1 MTNRIWLLLLV
12 SAVVTTGTP
21 AWAAPATTD
30 AEFPATVVVQ
40 QPAAPSSPAA
50 ADPNI
55 DRGFLQPTALTQ
67 PAGSLTYNNY
77 ELLLH
82 GLTYGITDRV
92 QVSATVLAP
101 LVSQMPF
108 VGVASVKWQFLS
120 TARLH
125 LALQGSGTMLHVSLT
140 ESDAPT
146 GTASG
151 NAFLVGAGA
160 FASYCLRADCSSLA
174 SLSATYQLALDGGN
188 STSSVVVYGGSIV
201 HRVARHVKLLGEIT
215 SAAGGTGTSNFD
227 NVSGALAS
235 YGVRFHNANL
245 ASDIG
250 FMKPIF
256 TDSSDPFLLG
266 LPFINVS
273 YRWN

>member
-40 QPAAPSSPAA
+40 QPAAPASPAA

-201 HRVARHVKLLGEIT
+201 HRVARHAKLLGEIT